1 MTTREELVALRKEFE
16 QYYVTHAF
24 NYPANPIGSRDCS
37 VMWEGFQAGAA
48 SRDAEIQRLQFAL
61 ADSEALELGTA
72 ERCDQLREQ
81 VALLR
86 EALKDICSDYE
97 DRFDMG
103 SPSTNPGMKFVVKQA
118 REAISATEPKIAKPT

>member
-1 MTTREELVALRKEFE
+1 MNPLVNKRCSPIEEMIY
-16 QYYVTHAF
+16 Q
-24 NYPANPIGSRDCS
+24 D
-37 VMWEGFQAGAA
+37 GFQAWES
-48 SRDAEIQRLQFAL
+48 SRDAEVHRLQMAL
-61 ADSEALELGTA
+61 ADTEALELGTS
-72 ERCDQLREQ
+72 EKCDQLREQ

-118 REAISATEPKIAKPT
+118 REVLDATEPKP

>member
-1 MTTREELVALRKEFE
+1 MSSHYAMCKYDDATGSYIPLEVRPVADKLKKDDPLY
-16 QYYVTHAF
+16 Q
-24 NYPANPIGSRDCS
+24 
-37 VMWEGFQAGAA
+37 EGFQAGAA
-48 SRDAEIQRLQFAL
+48 SRDAEIHRLQMAL
-61 ADSEALELGTA
+61 ADTEALELGIS
-72 ERCDQLREQ
+72 EKCDQLREQ

-118 REAISATEPKIAKPT
+118 REAISATEPK

>member
-1 MTTREELVALRKEFE
+1 MTFEEWWDSPDSWKSCDGVR
-16 QYYVTHAF
+16 
-24 NYPANPIGSRDCS
+24 NISRRA
-37 VMWEGFQAGAA
+37 FQAGAA

-118 REAISATEPKIAKPT
+118 REAISATEPKITKPT